1 MGILQALYWRSRER
15 RKECG
20 GREGRK
26 REGEKKRRGERKCK
40 EAKVK

>member
-15 RKECG
+15 RKEGG

-26 REGEKKRRGERKCK
+26 REGEKKGGEKGSVGKPR
-40 EAKVK
+40 